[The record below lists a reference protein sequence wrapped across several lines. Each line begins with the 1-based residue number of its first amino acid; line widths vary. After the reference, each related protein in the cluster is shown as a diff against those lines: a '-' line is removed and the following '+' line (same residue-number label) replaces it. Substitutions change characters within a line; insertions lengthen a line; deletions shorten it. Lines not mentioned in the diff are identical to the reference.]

1 MQAFDLIL
9 GELVPS
15 ATGKYCLTEDHKKLA
30 GHLYSLIGPIQE
42 AIHGLTAAEKEILKI
57 IAAEREE

>member
-9 GELVPS
+9 GEMVPS
-15 ATGKYCLTEDHKKLA
+15 ATGKYCLTDDYRKLTIR
-30 GHLYSLIGPIQE
+30 LYSLIGPIQE

-57 IAAEREE
+57 IEAEREE